1 MPTPGYGPDAWALAW
16 IAAIAQSPAGS
27 VTAAE
32 KDYLNLLRNQTSDR
46 AAIAAID
53 KALAL

>member
-1 MPTPGYGPDAWALAW
+1 MAVPGNGPDVWNLAW
-16 IAAIAQSPAGS
+16 IACVVQSPAGS

-46 AAIAAID
+46 AILAAID

>member
-16 IAAIAQSPAGS
+16 ISVVAQSQAGT

-32 KDYLNLLRNQTSDR
+32 KDYLTLLRKQTSDR
-46 AAIAAID
+46 AILAAVD

>member
-16 IAAIAQSPAGS
+16 ISVVSQSQAGT

-32 KDYLNLLRNQTSDR
+32 KDYLSLLKRQTSDR
-46 AAIAAID
+46 AIIAAID
-53 KALAL
+53 KAMAL

>member
-32 KDYLNLLRNQTSDR
+32 KDYPHLLRNQTSDR